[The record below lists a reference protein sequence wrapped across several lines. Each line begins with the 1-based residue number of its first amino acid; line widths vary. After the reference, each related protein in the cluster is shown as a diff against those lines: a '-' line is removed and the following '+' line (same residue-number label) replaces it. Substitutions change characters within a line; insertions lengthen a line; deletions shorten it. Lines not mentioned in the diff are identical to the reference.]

1 MARAHTERT
10 TAIMDFWGF
19 LWLMIWGF
27 FFIMYLMILFQ
38 IILDVFRDKSMNGG
52 VKALWLIAL
61 LFIPLITALIYVI
74 VRGKGMTEREV
85 AAAQQSRA
93 ATEDYIRSV
102 SGATD
107 PAAQIANAK
116 ALLDAGTITQAEFDQ
131 IKAKALA

>member
-1 MARAHTERT
+1 
-10 TAIMDFWGF
+10 MDFWGF

>member
-1 MARAHTERT
+1 
-10 TAIMDFWGF
+10 MDFWGF
-19 LWLMIWGF
+19 LWLMIWAF

-38 IILDVFRDKSMNGG
+38 IILDVFRDHSMNGG
-52 VKALWLIAL
+52 VKAIWLIAL
-61 LFIPLITALIYVI
+61 LFVPLITALIYVI
-74 VRGKGMTEREV
+74 ARGKGMTEREM
-85 AAAQQSRA
+85 AAAQQSKA

-131 IKAKALA
+131 IKTKALA

>member
-1 MARAHTERT
+1 
-10 TAIMDFWGF
+10 MDFWGF

-61 LFIPLITALIYVI
+61 LFVPLITALIYVI

-102 SGATD
+102 SGSTD

>member
-1 MARAHTERT
+1 MG
-10 TAIMDFWGF
+10 FWEF
-19 LWLMIWGF
+19 LWLMIWAF

-38 IILDVFRDKSMNGG
+38 IIVDVFRDSSMNGW
-52 VKALWLIAL
+52 VKAIWLIAL
-61 LFIPLITALIYVI
+61 LFIPLLTALIYVI
-74 VRGKGMTEREV
+74 ARGKGMTERSM

-93 ATEDYIRSV
+93 ETEDYIRTV

>member
-1 MARAHTERT
+1 
-10 TAIMDFWGF
+10 MDFWGF
-19 LWLMIWGF
+19 LWLMIWAF

-38 IILDVFRDKSMNGG
+38 IILDVFRDKSMNGW
-52 VKALWLIAL
+52 VKAIWLIAL
-61 LFIPLITALIYVI
+61 LFVPLITALIYVI
-74 VRGKGMTEREV
+74 ARGKGMTEREM
-85 AAAQQSRA
+85 AAAQQSKA

>member
-1 MARAHTERT
+1 
-10 TAIMDFWGF
+10 MDFWGF
-19 LWLMIWGF
+19 LWLMIWAF

-38 IILDVFRDKSMNGG
+38 IILDVFRDKSMNGW
-52 VKALWLIAL
+52 VKAIWLIAL
-61 LFIPLITALIYVI
+61 LFVPLITALIYVI
-74 VRGKGMTEREV
+74 ARGKGMTEREM
-85 AAAQQSRA
+85 AAAQQSKA

-102 SGATD
+102 SNAAD